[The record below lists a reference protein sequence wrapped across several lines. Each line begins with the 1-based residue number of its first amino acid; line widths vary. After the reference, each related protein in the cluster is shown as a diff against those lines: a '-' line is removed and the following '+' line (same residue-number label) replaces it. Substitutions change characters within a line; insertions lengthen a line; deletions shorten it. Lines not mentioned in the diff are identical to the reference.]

1 MSNPRTLARLED
13 MLSYAQEAV
22 EITKGKTR
30 QDLDDERLLNLAVV
44 RLLEIIGEAAN
55 KIPREECWKY
65 PEIPWSAIVS
75 MRNRLIHAY
84 GDIDLDIV
92 WQVVKDNLP
101 TLIEQLKVIISNLN
115 ERVVGET
122 PP

>member
-1 MSNPRTLARLED
+1 MSNPRTIARLED
-13 MLSYAQEAV
+13 MLRYSQEAV

-30 QDLDDERLLNLAVV
+30 QDLDNERLLNLAVV

-55 KIPREECWKY
+55 KIPREECQKY

-92 WQVVKDNLP
+92 WQVVENNLP
-101 TLIEQLKVIISNLN
+101 TLIKQLKIIIDDLKRS
-115 ERVVGET
+115 
-122 PP
+122 

>member
-13 MLSYAQEAV
+13 MLRYSQEAV
-22 EITKGKTR
+22 DITKGKTR
-30 QDLDDERLLNLAVV
+30 QDLNDERLLNLAVV

-55 KIPREECWKY
+55 KIPTEECLKY
-65 PEIPWSAIVS
+65 PEILWYAIVS

-92 WQVVKDNLP
+92 WQVVKENLP
-101 TLIEQLKVIISNLN
+101 SLIEQLRVIIANFQLEN
-115 ERVVGET
+115 E
-122 PP
+122 

>member
-1 MSNPRTLARLED
+1 MSNPRTLERLED
-13 MLSYAQEAV
+13 MLRYAQEAV

-30 QDLDDERLLNLAVV
+30 QDLDDERILNLAVV

-55 KIPREECWKY
+55 KIHREECLKY
-65 PEIPWSAIVS
+65 PEIPWHAIVS

-92 WQVVKDNLP
+92 WQVVTENLP
-101 TLIEQLKVIISNLN
+101 LLIVQLRKIIATWKLEN
-115 ERVVGET
+115 E
-122 PP
+122 